1 MVERLIVSI
10 ITLLLGI
17 AVGKLLGMA
26 LSRWIIIPLLEK
38 TRRSTTPYARYIPS
52 LMAIVLALLLWVVLL
67 ITLWT

>member
-1 MVERLIVSI
+1 MVEQLIVSI

-38 TRRSTTPYARYIPS
+38 TRRSPTPYARYIPS